1 MINDIFNYRGKRY
14 KLRPACFYKH
24 DPQVLAESKV
34 AQEMF
39 DGVNSFRL
47 EENKEF
53 IEHANR
59 FLRISNSRRSASSTV
74 FDVSVGI
81 RRGDILVVESPLG
94 GRAGSYS
101 GGSAPPAAPAYRP
114 PAMTPKQAF
123 RAAALARSDG
133 AVQSLGYDGD
143 LERVAASAA
152 PYAQSAVSAP
162 LFSDG
167 PVGALVGGIRALVTL
182 VNMGFLRLDEPESA
196 IDLGEVTDVGSATTP
211 LGDAAP
217 FEYVKSATSEVSDT
231 LAGVFLT
238 PAEEV
243 ECMTQYDLDMEEC
256 SMYYSMQ
263 KTSWGMCKDRSAQRL
278 ARCLAGKGIL

>member
-1 MINDIFNYRGKRY
+1 MTDDIFHYRGKRY
-14 KLRPACFYKH
+14 KLKQAGFYRH
-24 DPQVLAESKV
+24 DPQVLAESKM

-47 EENKEF
+47 DENKEF
-53 IEHANR
+53 IEHAKR
-59 FLRISNSRRSASSTV
+59 FLRISNSRQNASSTV

-81 RRGDILVVESPLG
+81 QRGDILVVESPLG

-101 GGSAPPAAPAYRP
+101 GGFTPPGAPAYRP

-123 RAAALARSDG
+123 RAAAIARSGG
-133 AVQSLGYDGD
+133 AAQSLGYDSD
-143 LERVAASAA
+143 LGRVAAGVA
-152 PYAQSAVSAP
+152 PYAQSAVSRP

-167 PVGALVGGIRALVTL
+167 PAGALVGGIRALVTL
-182 VNMGFLRLDEPESA
+182 VNMGFLRLDEPEGA
-196 IDLGEVTDVGSATTP
+196 IDLGEVTGVGSASTS
-211 LGDAAP
+211 LGDAAQV
-217 FEYVKSATSEVSDT
+217 EYVKSMTYEGSDT

-238 PAEEV
+238 PAEEA
-243 ECMTQYDLDMEEC
+243 ECMTQYNLDMEEC

>member
-1 MINDIFNYRGKRY
+1 MMDDTFNYRGKRY
-14 KLRPACFYKH
+14 KLRPACFYRH

-47 EENKEF
+47 VENKEF
-53 IEHANR
+53 IEHAKR
-59 FLRISNSRRSASSTV
+59 FLRISNSSRSASSTV

-114 PAMTPKQAF
+114 PAMTPKQAL
-123 RAAALARSDG
+123 RAAALARSGG

-152 PYAQSAVSAP
+152 PYAQNAVSAP
-162 LFSDG
+162 PFSDG
-167 PVGALVGGIRALVTL
+167 LAGALVGGIRALVTL
-182 VNMGFLRLDEPESA
+182 VNMGFLRLDEPEGA
-196 IDLGEVTDVGSATTP
+196 IDLGEVTEVGSATTP
-211 LGDAAP
+211 LGDATP
-217 FEYVKSATSEVSDT
+217 FEYV
-231 LAGVFLT
+231 
-238 PAEEV
+238 
-243 ECMTQYDLDMEEC
+243 
-256 SMYYSMQ
+256 
-263 KTSWGMCKDRSAQRL
+263 RSAAADDVLSIAARGVGEGIEAECFAEYERALDLCGLL
-278 ARCLAGKGIL
+278 ASGMGGVRGIALCKQNAFDNFQQCRGY